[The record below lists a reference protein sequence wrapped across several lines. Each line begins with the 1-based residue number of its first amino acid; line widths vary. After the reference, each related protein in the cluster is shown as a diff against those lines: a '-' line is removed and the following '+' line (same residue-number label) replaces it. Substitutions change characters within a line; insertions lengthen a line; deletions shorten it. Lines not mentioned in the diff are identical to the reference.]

1 MNPRHAIFSA
11 GVERAGRASV
21 EGQRTPDPRVAAGLG
36 LWVFMAVAGMLFLL
50 FLVAYVMRMQSVD
63 WSSMALPWPL
73 WLSTS
78 LLVAASVA
86 MQRASTAARTGR
98 PVQARRLLLVGGLC
112 ALVFLGVQWW
122 AWQLLQDARVA
133 MAGNPAASF
142 FYVLTALHGLHVL
155 GGLVGW
161 GVTLRAVF
169 LSGDTTRQAWRIA
182 LCARY
187 WHFLLVVWLLLFA
200 ALGWLT
206 PAMVAFIC
214 GTTA

>member
-1 MNPRHAIFSA
+1 MNPGSVILSA
-11 GVERAGRASV
+11 NTEHVGRPD
-21 EGQRTPDPRVAAGLG
+21 GQRTLDPCVAAGLG
-36 LWVFMAVAGMLFLL
+36 LWVFMAVAGMLFSL
-50 FLVAYVMRMQSVD
+50 FLVAYVMRMQSTD

-73 WLSTS
+73 WLSTA
-78 LLVAASVA
+78 LLVAASLA
-86 MQRASTAARTGR
+86 MQSASTAAHTGR
-98 PVQARRLLLVGGLC
+98 SVQARRWLLAGGLC
-112 ALVFLGVQWW
+112 ALMFLGVQLW

-161 GVTLRAVF
+161 GITLRAVR

-187 WHFLLVVWLLLFA
+187 WHFLLGVWLVLFA

-206 PAMVAFIC
+206 PALVAFIC
-214 GTTA
+214 GTA